1 MKISHILKTI
11 WNSMS
16 CEYQYNM
23 HEALK
28 QVFVVS
34 VCSFTTHVQNKM
46 YRHVSQMFVFCLAPL
61 KLFRKRLLRRNQIVP
76 TIQKMKNRKKTY
88 LSPWT
93 IAECR
98 WNSEELGNPCRAQ

>member
-1 MKISHILKTI
+1 MIISHILKTI

-46 YRHVSQMFVFCLAPL
+46 YRHVSQMFVFCLASL
-61 KLFRKRLLRRNQIVP
+61 KLFRKRLFRRNQSSMYIP
-76 TIQKMKNRKKTY
+76 TKNEEQKKN
-88 LSPWT
+88 LLISMDH
-93 IAECR
+93 
-98 WNSEELGNPCRAQ
+98 S

>member
-1 MKISHILKTI
+1 
-11 WNSMS
+11 MS

-46 YRHVSQMFVFCLAPL
+46 YRHVSQMFVFCLASL
-61 KLFRKRLLRRNQIVP
+61 KLFRKRLFRRNQSSMYIP
-76 TIQKMKNRKKTY
+76 TKNEEQKKN
-88 LSPWT
+88 LLISMDH
-93 IAECR
+93 
-98 WNSEELGNPCRAQ
+98 S